1 MEQERYPSEQAACPA
16 WEPELEALLA
26 GDLDADREGLA
37 RAHLAEC
44 AACRQAFEQARRAL
58 AALDRLDVPPL
69 PWSAIEDPERIR
81 AWQDLSER
89 LTASAVTGTRDR
101 SWRIATVL
109 RIAAGV
115 VLLVLGYGIGRA
127 LEQPVP
133 PPGTASTEVAETAPT
148 AEAVGALVRAELLAD
163 AGLGLARGLQ
173 EVVGGVMTVG
183 SSSADVADRAALRDR
198 ARELVRSAVMLRRD
212 LDPRTDAG
220 LLAAVRK
227 AELLLEEITALPI
240 RGEADL
246 DLVRTLA
253 AAGGLGGGELEERMT
268 LAIADA
274 RRRGGWDGMD
284 GTTIREE
291 PE

>member
-1 MEQERYPSEQAACPA
+1 MEERHPHETMACPA

-44 AACRQAFEQARRAL
+44 AACRQAFEQAHRAL
-58 AALDRLDVPPL
+58 DALDRLDEAPL
-69 PWSAIEDPERIR
+69 PWSPLEDPERSR
-81 AWQDLSER
+81 AWQVLSER
-89 LTASAVTGTRDR
+89 LTFPAVTGARDR
-101 SWRIATVL
+101 SWRFATAL

-133 PPGTASTEVAETAPT
+133 PPGTASTAVAETAPT
-148 AEAVGALVRAELLAD
+148 AEAVAALVRAELLAD

-183 SSSADVADRAALRDR
+183 SSAADVAARAALRDR

-212 LDPRTDAG
+212 LDPETDSG
-220 LLAAVRK
+220 LLAAVRR
-227 AELLLEEITALPI
+227 AELLLEEVSALPV

-274 RRRGGWDGMD
+274 RRQGGWSGMD

-291 PE
+291 P